1 MRFAVDLVW
10 LDRAGRVLR
19 IDPGVGPW
27 RLRWCRGAHSV
38 LELPRGGA
46 GAQGWRPGQPVRQV
60 GAVAW
65 GLALCPGVFAVVWS
79 MLLAGA
85 GLPAQAAAPL
95 QDEADGPI
103 VFEWPIYSVRGRRM
117 SRALS
122 AEKFA
127 WEDWTK
133 IRNLGIY
140 DNTVLY
146 MDFEHH
152 AGHLSLGY
160 KTGA

>member
-1 MRFAVDLVW
+1 MPPADAEFVAVT
-10 LDRAGRVLR
+10 LDGVSYHIYPQRAEIVVM
-19 IDPGVGPW
+19 DP
-27 RLRWCRGAHSV
+27 
-38 LELPRGGA
+38 
-46 GAQGWRPGQPVRQV
+46 
-60 GAVAW
+60 
-65 GLALCPGVFAVVWS
+65 
-79 MLLAGA
+79 
-85 GLPAQAAAPL
+85 
-95 QDEADGPI
+95 DGPI

-152 AGHLSLGY
+152 GRHLSLSN
-160 KTGA
+160 KTGRLEDQLQAF

>member
-1 MRFAVDLVW
+1 MPPADADFVAVT
-10 LDRAGRVLR
+10 LDGVSYHIYPQRAEIVVM
-19 IDPGVGPW
+19 DP
-27 RLRWCRGAHSV
+27 
-38 LELPRGGA
+38 
-46 GAQGWRPGQPVRQV
+46 
-60 GAVAW
+60 
-65 GLALCPGVFAVVWS
+65 
-79 MLLAGA
+79 
-85 GLPAQAAAPL
+85 
-95 QDEADGPI
+95 DGPI

-152 AGHLSLGY
+152 EGHLSLGY
-160 KTGA
+160 KTTGA